1 MVPMES
7 KVFSKTQKIII
18 VIIAAAVFVLPF
30 FFKGASLEA
39 VTDGVFL
46 AVLALQAA
54 IDALTMKIYRGLN
67 LLLLVAAVLSA
78 LVTSSLHLPER
89 LIGAA
94 IVSLPMLALSVMIGA
109 FGMGDVK
116 LCAVIGFFLG
126 WQKMLAAFFFAV
138 MVAGITAA
146 IARLLRKNG
155 ERMPFVPYLAFG
167 TAAAYAVGGY
177 LIEAYTVLLFG

>member
-7 KVFSKTQKIII
+7 KTLSTIKKIII
-18 VIIAAAVFVLPF
+18 ITVIAAVFALPF

-39 VTDGVFL
+39 VIDGVFL
-46 AVLALQAA
+46 AVIALQAA
-54 IDALTMKIYRGLN
+54 IDAVTMKIYRGLN
-67 LLLLVAAVLSA
+67 LLLLVAAVLSMV
-78 LVTSSLHLPER
+78 VTSSLHLSER

-126 WQKMLAAFFFAV
+126 WQKMLVAIFFAV
-138 MVAGITAA
+138 MIAGIAA
-146 IARLLRKNG
+146 VILRLSGKVD

-167 TAAAYAVGGY
+167 TVAAYAIGGY